1 MLTRRTVVAGAA
13 VLAGL
18 SRASLALAQGN
29 PAWKQAYPQLTMA
42 VIPVENASLT
52 TDRFEPVAKYLS
64 AAIGIPVTLRIAN
77 DYAAVIEAQRAGNAQ
92 IAFYGPASYAR
103 AVMTGVKTEPLVNQR
118 HQTGVNGY
126 HSVIWVRANSPYKTL
141 QDLKGKTLALVDP
154 NSTSGNNAPRFF
166 LSKEGITLD
175 AFFGK
180 TFYAGS
186 HENALLALAQGTA
199 DACANEYMSPTD
211 NVPSR
216 LAARNLL
223 KDSSGKALTTADFRL
238 LFESPL
244 LPEGP
249 FSVLTSLPADLRQ
262 AIKQALLDLPKK
274 DKKTFDGLSD
284 GKDQELVAVSAAD
297 YEPIVGMLEFNDSQ
311 RKKQ

>member
-1 MLTRRTVVAGAA
+1 MVSRRTVVAGAA
-13 VLAGL
+13 ALAGL
-18 SRASLALAQGN
+18 SPVGLALAQGK
-29 PAWKQAYPQLTMA
+29 PTQLTLA
-42 VIPVENASLT
+42 VIPVENASTT

-118 HQTGVNGY
+118 RDTGVNGY
-126 HSVIWVRANSPYKTL
+126 HSVLWVRANSPYKTV

-166 LSKEGITLD
+166 LSKEGISVD
-175 AFFGK
+175 SFFGK

-186 HENALLALAQGTA
+186 HDNSLLSLAQGTA
-199 DACANEYMSPTD
+199 DVAATEFQSPTS
-211 NVPSR
+211 NT
-216 LAARNLL
+216 AARLTARGLL
-223 KDSSGKALTTADFRL
+223 KDASGKTLTMDDFRVIYK
-238 LFESPL
+238 SPL

-249 FSVLTSLPADLRQ
+249 FAVLTSLPADLRQ
-262 AIKQALLDLPKK
+262 AIKQALLDMPQK

-284 GKDQELVAVSAAD
+284 GKDLGFVAVSAAD
-297 YEPIVGMLEFNDSQ
+297 YEPIIGMLQFNDSQ